1 MSDDRDRRDRV
12 LGIPIWQR
20 DNGRWYADFRQ
31 FTYGSRESLGTK
43 NRTEAEQRLAE
54 RKEELEEAERQDDPR
69 QAEQWPLEKF
79 CQEHLDRKAR
89 EVTEK
94 TWKNAERALGNLCSF
109 LRSRLNRQPHLEDVT
124 ARLLSQ
130 YADERLDSVKASTV
144 NQELNAIS
152 DLLSR
157 ALDWRLVDRNEARH
171 VTRPTTERTEPTW
184 LEIGEAVKVLE
195 AAREM
200 ETDSSSRCFSDLRPL
215 LATFLLTG
223 GRRMEV
229 FGLRVQ
235 DIRPEDEVVQIR
247 PNEHRD
253 LKTRH
258 SKRDVPLWSQLRRI
272 IEPVLERR
280 EEGLVF
286 PSRTGRTLTDLRSSL
301 DEVAS
306 RAGLE
311 KRLTPKVFRHTYTA
325 TRIQTLDGDRPV
337 ALFTVARE
345 LGHKSVD
352 RIEDVYGHLQSRRQ
366 RLPEVRYEESEVVD
380 LEEYRSA

>member
-1 MSDDRDRRDRV
+1 MSDEREERDRV

-20 DNGRWYADFRQ
+20 ENGRWYGDFRQ
-31 FTYGSRESLGTK
+31 FTHGSRESLGTE
-43 NRTEAEQRLAE
+43 NRTEAEQHLAE

-69 QAEQWPLEKF
+69 QAEEWPLEKF

-94 TWKNAERALGNLCSF
+94 TWKNAERALGNLCAF
-109 LRSRLNRQPHLEDVT
+109 LRSRLNQQPHLEHVS
-124 ARLLSQ
+124 ARLLAQ
-130 YADERLDSVKASTV
+130 FADERLSSVKASTV

-152 DLLSR
+152 DMLSR

-171 VTRPTTERTEPTW
+171 VTRPTPDRTEPTW
-184 LEIGEAVKVLE
+184 LEIGEAARVLE
-195 AAREM
+195 AAEEM
-200 ETDSSSRCFSDLRPL
+200 ELDPSSRCFSDLHAL
-215 LATFLLTG
+215 LGTFLLTG

-229 FGLRVQ
+229 FGLRVEEVRL
-235 DIRPEDEVVQIR
+235 DDEVVQFR
-247 PNEHRD
+247 PNEFRD

-258 SKRDVPLWSQLRRI
+258 SKRDVPVWSQLRGI
-272 IEPVLERR
+272 LQPVLERR
-280 EEGLVF
+280 EEGLLF
-286 PSRTGRTLTDLRSSL
+286 PSRTGGTLSDLRSSF
-301 DEVAS
+301 DEVQS

-325 TRIQTLDGDRPV
+325 ARIQTLDGDRPV

-366 RLPEVRYEESEVVD
+366 RRPEVRYEESEAVD
-380 LEEYRSA
+380 IEKYRSA